1 MQLLKKLSE
10 ALGPSGYETQVRQII
25 NQEIKHYVDEIY
37 VDKFG
42 NLIAHKKGNS
52 PKVMIVAHMDE
63 IGFMIKN
70 IEDNGLIKCSD
81 IGGSDPSIFVGEKV
95 NIKTKE
101 GWIKGVITTKK
112 VCDGERQKN
121 KVELT
126 DIVVDTGLSK
136 EELIKL
142 DVEIGSYTFIEKGFD
157 FLGSEDYITGKA
169 LDDRIG
175 CYIICEL
182 VKKVKYLNGDIFFVF
197 TAQEEVGLH
206 GATTSTYNI
215 KPDWSIVI
223 DVTNTNEFSESPSI
237 SVGKGP
243 CITIKD
249 ASMIGNR
256 CINNWITEIAK
267 KNKIPIQYDVGE
279 LGTTDA
285 LNISISRG
293 GVPSAVLGVAI
304 RNMHTTIGVA
314 NRKDIENTIKILE
327 LLLKDPPKVCLV

>member
-10 ALGPSGYETQVRQII
+10 VPGPSGYETQVRQII

-37 VDKFG
+37 TDKFG

-52 PKVMIVAHMDE
+52 PKVMIAAHMDE

-81 IGGSDPSIFVGEKV
+81 IGGFEPSIFIGEKV
-95 NIKTKE
+95 GIKTAE

-112 VCDGERQKN
+112 ISDGERQKN
-121 KVELT
+121 KIELV

-136 EELIKL
+136 EELKKL
-142 DVEIGSYTFIEKGFD
+142 DVEIGSFVFIEKEFS
-157 FLGSEDYITGKA
+157 FLGSEDYVTGKA
-169 LDDRIG
+169 LDDRVG

-182 VKKVKYLNGDIFFVF
+182 AKRSKYLNGDIFFVF
-197 TAQEEVGLH
+197 TAQEEVGLY

-215 KPDWSIVI
+215 KPDWAIVI
-223 DVTNTNEFSESPSI
+223 DVTNTNEFSDSPSI

-243 CITIKD
+243 CITVKD

-256 CINNWITEIAK
+256 CINNWITEISK

-279 LGTTDA
+279 LGTSDA

-304 RNMHTTIGVA
+304 RNIHTTISIA
-314 NRKDIENTIKILE
+314 NKKDIENTIKILE
-327 LLLKDPPKVCLV
+327 LLLRDPPRVCIV